1 MRNLAILL
9 LALASLA
16 LFTPAPAA
24 AQMIGMPNPAS
35 TFCVNTG
42 GTLVISDTGSGEV
55 GTCVYDSG
63 MAVDEWALYRLF
75 SGLFPSVL
83 DW

>member
-1 MRNLAILL
+1 MRHLAILL

-16 LFTPAPAA
+16 LFTPA
-24 AQMIGMPNPAS
+24 S
-35 TFCVNTG
+35 SFCVNTG

-63 MAVDEWALYRLF
+63 LAVDEWSLYRLF